1 MPELPEVETI
11 RRQLHARLQG
21 ATIERVE
28 LLRSSRERPLGQ
40 AFVRAVTGQM
50 ITSVD
55 RRAKLLIW
63 RLKSGQA
70 ILAHLK
76 MTGRFLFVDESY
88 ASTKHDAI
96 RFLGR
101 DKKGRQFWLI
111 WNDVRKFGFMEVVT
125 DMELEKKLT
134 EYGPEPLECSPVV
147 LAERLQSPKT
157 RLLKAALLDQSCIAG
172 VGNIYAD
179 EACFRAG
186 IHPNRR
192 LGALQTKERL
202 RLAKEIQAVLT
213 ESIAQQGTSAHTYV
227 DTTGSRG
234 GFVALLRV
242 YDREGEPCVNCKTPI
257 QKLRLVQ
264 RGTHVCPSCQTEST

>member
-101 DKKGRQFWLI
+101 DKKGRRFWLI
-111 WNDVRKFGFMEVVT
+111 WNDIRKFGFMEVVT
-125 DMELEKKLT
+125 KTELEKKLA
-134 EYGPEPLECSPVV
+134 EYGPEPLECSPDV
-147 LAERLQSPKT
+147 LAKCLESPKT

-186 IHPNRR
+186 VHPNRR
-192 LGALQTKERL
+192 LGTLQMKERL
-202 RLAKEIQAVLT
+202 HLAKEIQAVLT

-227 DTTGSRG
+227 DTMGSRG

>member
-11 RRQLHARLQG
+11 RQQLHARLQG

-28 LLRSSRERPLGQ
+28 LIRSSRERPLGE
-40 AFVRAVTGQM
+40 AFVQTVTGQT
-50 ITSVD
+50 IISVD

-63 RLKSGQA
+63 RLKSGQT

-88 ASTKHDAI
+88 TPTKHDAI
-96 RFLGR
+96 RFFGR
-101 DKKGRQFWLI
+101 DKTGKLFWLI

-125 DMELEKKLT
+125 KAELEKKLA
-134 EYGPEPLECSPVV
+134 EYGPEPLERSPQD
-147 LAERLQSPKT
+147 LAECLQSPKT

-179 EACFRAG
+179 EACFRAC
-186 IHPNRR
+186 IHPKRR
-192 LGALQTKERL
+192 LGTLNAKERL
-202 RLAKEIQAVLT
+202 RLAREIQAVLT

-227 DTTGSRG
+227 DTAGSRG

-264 RGTHVCPSCQTEST
+264 RGTHVCPSCQTE